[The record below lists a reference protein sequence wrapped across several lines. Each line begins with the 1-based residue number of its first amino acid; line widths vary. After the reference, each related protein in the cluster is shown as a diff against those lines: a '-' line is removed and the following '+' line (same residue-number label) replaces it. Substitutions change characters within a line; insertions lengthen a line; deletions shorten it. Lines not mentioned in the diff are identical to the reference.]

1 MAFRNAA
8 QAFQQFAE
16 EARGVDDLGRARK
29 PREGLDVL
37 LMPERLSYERL
48 TEKLP

>member
-8 QAFQQFAE
+8 QTFQQFAE
-16 EARGVDDLGRARK
+16 EARGVDDLGRA
-29 PREGLDVL
+29 REGLDVL